1 LNFPVYIAKRYI
13 FAKKSRN
20 AINIISGISVGGVAI
35 GTMALVIVLSVF
47 NGFDDLIRKLFNTFD
62 PDLKVTIVEGKHF
75 TLNPSVLKNLGKIK
89 GVEAFSK
96 VLEDNA
102 LLKYGEKQFPAT
114 FKGVDEYYLDVNG
127 LDSMIVDGTFK
138 LSDKHGQYAV
148 VGQGIAYN
156 LQIGLKF
163 INPIIVYV
171 PPKGASM
178 AMTPNQKFIFPSGI
192 FAVEQEHD
200 VKYMIVPI
208 KFAYELLE
216 DSTILSAIEIKMA
229 KNANQKLV
237 QKEVQKLFGNQ
248 FIVKNHYQQ
257 NELFYRIMKYEKWTI
272 FMILSFILMVAS
284 FNIIGSLSMLII
296 EKKKDISTFQSLGA
310 DRTLISRIFLF
321 EGMMISFFGALL
333 GLILGL
339 TICWLQVK
347 YGFVKLQGSGSFII
361 DAYPVSIR
369 MPDIILGFLTVL
381 VIGYLAAWYPVRFII
396 KKYLPENQFTFY

>member
-47 NGFDDLIRKLFNTFD
+47 NGFDDLIRKLFNSFD

-75 TLNPSVLKNLGKIK
+75 PIDPTKLKNLGSIK

-114 FKGVDEYYLDVNG
+114 FKGVDDHYLDVNG
-127 LDSMIVDGTFK
+127 MDSMIVDGTFK
-138 LSDKHGQYAV
+138 LTDKHGQYAV
-148 VGQGIAYN
+148 VGQGLAYN

-171 PPKGASM
+171 PPRNAST
-178 AMTPNQKFIFPSGI
+178 MTPNQKFIFPSGI

-200 VKYMIVPI
+200 VKYMIVPL

-216 DSTILSAIEIKMA
+216 DSTILSAIEIKMTKTA
-229 KNANQKLV
+229 DQKLV
-237 QKEVQKLFGNQ
+237 QKKVQQLFGNQ

-284 FNIIGSLSMLII
+284 FNIVGSLSMLII

-310 DRTLISRIFLF
+310 DRSLISRIFLF

>member
-1 LNFPVYIAKRYI
+1 MNFPVYIAKRYI

-47 NGFDDLIRKLFNTFD
+47 NGFDDLIRKLFNSFD

-75 TLNPSVLKNLGKIK
+75 PIDPTKLKNLGSIK

-114 FKGVDEYYLDVNG
+114 FKGVDDHYLDVNG
-127 LDSMIVDGTFK
+127 MDSMIVDGTFK
-138 LSDKHGQYAV
+138 LTDKHGQYAV
-148 VGQGIAYN
+148 VGQGLAYN

-171 PPKGASM
+171 PPRNAST
-178 AMTPNQKFIFPSGI
+178 MTPNQKFIFPSGI

-200 VKYMIVPI
+200 VKYMIVPL

-216 DSTILSAIEIKMA
+216 DSTILSAIEIKMTKTA
-229 KNANQKLV
+229 DQKLV
-237 QKEVQKLFGNQ
+237 QKKVQQLFGNQ

-284 FNIIGSLSMLII
+284 FNIVGSLSMLII

-310 DRTLISRIFLF
+310 DRSLISRIFLF

-396 KKYLPENQFTFY
+396 KKYLPENMFTFY

>member
-20 AINIISGISVGGVAI
+20 AINIISAISVVGVAI

-75 TLNPSVLKNLGKIK
+75 TLDPTILKNLANIK

-102 LLKYGEKQFPAT
+102 LLKYGDKQFPAT
-114 FKGVDEYYLDVNG
+114 FKGVDEHYQDVNG
-127 LDSMIVDGTFK
+127 MDSMIVDGTFK
-138 LSDKHGQYAV
+138 LTDKHGQYAV
-148 VGQGIAYN
+148 VGQGLAYN

-171 PPKGASM
+171 PPRHASI

-216 DSTILSAIEIKMA
+216 DSTILSAIEIKMT
-229 KNANQKLV
+229 KNADQKLV

-284 FNIIGSLSMLII
+284 FNIVGSLSMLII
-296 EKKKDISTFQSLGA
+296 EKKKDISTFQSIGA
-310 DRTLISRIFLF
+310 DRKLIGRIFLF

-381 VIGYLAAWYPVRFII
+381 LIGYLAAWYPVRFII

>member
-1 LNFPVYIAKRYI
+1 MNFPVYIAKRYI

-47 NGFDDLIRKLFNTFD
+47 NGFDDLIRKLFNSFD

-75 TLNPSVLKNLGKIK
+75 PIDPTKLKNLGSIK

-114 FKGVDEYYLDVNG
+114 FKGVDDHYLDVNG
-127 LDSMIVDGTFK
+127 MDSMIVDGTFK
-138 LSDKHGQYAV
+138 LTDKHGQYAV
-148 VGQGIAYN
+148 VGQGLAYN

-171 PPKGASM
+171 PPRNAST
-178 AMTPNQKFIFPSGI
+178 MTPNQKFIFPSGI

-200 VKYMIVPI
+200 VKYMIVPL

-216 DSTILSAIEIKMA
+216 DSTILSAIEIKMTKTA
-229 KNANQKLV
+229 DQKLV
-237 QKEVQKLFGNQ
+237 QKKVQQLFGNQ

-284 FNIIGSLSMLII
+284 FNIVGSLSMLII

-310 DRTLISRIFLF
+310 DRSLISRIFLF

>member
-1 LNFPVYIAKRYI
+1 
-13 FAKKSRN
+13 
-20 AINIISGISVGGVAI
+20 
-35 GTMALVIVLSVF
+35 
-47 NGFDDLIRKLFNTFD
+47 
-62 PDLKVTIVEGKHF
+62 
-75 TLNPSVLKNLGKIK
+75 
-89 GVEAFSK
+89 
-96 VLEDNA
+96 
-102 LLKYGEKQFPAT
+102 
-114 FKGVDEYYLDVNG
+114 
-127 LDSMIVDGTFK
+127 MIVDGTFK
-138 LSDKHGQYAV
+138 LTDKHGQYAV
-148 VGQGIAYN
+148 VGQGLAYN

-171 PPKGASM
+171 PPRNAST
-178 AMTPNQKFIFPSGI
+178 MTPNQKFIFPSGI

-200 VKYMIVPI
+200 VKYMIVPL

-216 DSTILSAIEIKMA
+216 DSTILSAIEIKMTKTA
-229 KNANQKLV
+229 DQKLV
-237 QKEVQKLFGNQ
+237 QKKVQQLFGNQ

-284 FNIIGSLSMLII
+284 FNIVGSLSMLII

-310 DRTLISRIFLF
+310 DRSLISRIFLF

-396 KKYLPENQFTFY
+396 KKYLPENMFTFY

>member
-1 LNFPVYIAKRYI
+1 MNFPLYIAKRYI

-75 TLNPSVLKNLGKIK
+75 TFNPTVLKNLGNIK

-102 LLKYGEKQFPAT
+102 LMKYGEKQFPAT
-114 FKGVDEYYLDVNG
+114 FKGVDEHYLDVNG

-138 LSDKHGQYAV
+138 LTDKHGQYAV

-171 PPKGASM
+171 PPRGASM

-229 KNANQKLV
+229 KNADQKLV
-237 QKEVQKLFGNQ
+237 QKEVQKLFGDQ

-296 EKKKDISTFQSLGA
+296 EKKKDISTFQSIGA
-310 DRTLISRIFLF
+310 DRSLISRIFLF
-321 EGMMISFFGALL
+321 EGMMISFFGAVL

-339 TICWLQVK
+339 TICWLQVR

>member
-1 LNFPVYIAKRYI
+1 MNFPVYIAKRYI

-62 PDLKVTIVEGKHF
+62 PDLKVSIVEGKHF
-75 TLNPSVLKNLGKIK
+75 TLEPTVLKNLANIK
-89 GVEAFSK
+89 GVAAFSK

-114 FKGVDEYYLDVNG
+114 FKGVDEQYLDVNG

-138 LSDKHGQYAV
+138 LTDKQGQYAV
-148 VGQGIAYN
+148 VGQGLAYN

-163 INPIIVYV
+163 INPIVVYV
-171 PPKGASM
+171 PPRNAGT
-178 AMTPNQKFIFPSGI
+178 MTPNQKFIFPSGI

-200 VKYMIVPI
+200 VKYMIVPL

-216 DSTILSAIEIKMA
+216 DSTILSAIEIKMTKTA
-229 KNANQKLV
+229 DQKLV
-237 QKEVQKLFGNQ
+237 QKNVQQLFGNL

-284 FNIIGSLSMLII
+284 FNIVGSLSMLII
-296 EKKKDISTFQSLGA
+296 EKKKDISTFQSIGA

-339 TICWLQVK
+339 TICWLQ
-347 YGFVKLQGSGSFII
+347 
-361 DAYPVSIR
+361 
-369 MPDIILGFLTVL
+369 
-381 VIGYLAAWYPVRFII
+381 IGRAHV
-396 KKYLPENQFTFY
+396 